1 MSLNG
6 ELKHMFGADVYAQ
19 AQGQG
24 KNLLDSDDLIRRL
37 SINAMQVSKLSG
49 LPNLQRDFINS
60 LPNNEKV
67 ELCRFLIK

>member
-24 KNLLDSDDLIRRL
+24 KNLLDSDLIRRL
-37 SINAMQVSKLSG
+37 SINARQISKLSG
-49 LPNLQRDFINS
+49 QPKPQRDFINS
-60 LPNNEKV
+60 LPNSEKV
-67 ELCRFLIK
+67 ALCRFLIK